1 MNPVSIREATLA
13 DIAAMVPL
21 IQALAEQHV
30 AYDAQ
35 RFVPPAPADIERVYA
50 DWWREGAAHGLVT
63 MLVAE
68 DAEGLCGFV
77 VLEELA
83 AEPTW
88 WTDRHAYLHDIHV
101 APHVRG
107 RRVGER
113 LLEACVAWSRARGLP
128 QLRGL
133 VAGANANAQGFF
145 KHHGWRAAAV
155 EMVVDVD
162 EPA

>member
-13 DIAAMVPL
+13 DVAAMVPL

-77 VLEELA
+77 VLEHLPD
-83 AEPTW
+83 EPTW
-88 WTDRHAYLHDIHV
+88 WTRAHAYLHDIHV
-101 APHVRG
+101 APRVRG
-107 RRVGER
+107 RGLGER
-113 LLEACVAWSRARGLP
+113 LVEACKEWTRARGLT

-133 VAGANANAQGFF
+133 VARDNANAQGFF
-145 KHHGWRAAAV
+145 KHQGWRTAAL
-155 EMVVDVD
+155 EMVVDV
-162 EPA
+162 E